1 MRVSCFPPSS
11 LTCTEPQASA
21 TTNYVCFLLPF
32 STPRNATGVR
42 EPRSVTHQPFLKL
55 RLSSWQPCEGGT
67 IFVLQIGRASLWK
80 IKQYA
85 PIHVRTKR
93 GRSELKCRNLW
104 LQSLST
110 SHHGTFHPPPPRV
123 PSSPTRAGTSL
134 GLGVGMTL
142 SEAWLAKR
150 EREQRTHF
158 PLAYLCF
165 HCCWYNSETRR
176 K

>member
-93 GRSELKCRNLW
+93 ADQNSNAEISGSKACPPPTTA
-104 LQSLST
+104 LST
-110 SHHGTFHPPPPRV
+110 
-123 PSSPTRAGTSL
+123 PSRPILSPTRAGTSL

-142 SEAWLAKR
+142 SEAWLAKP